1 MDKIVK
7 GVGQIT
13 IIYLGLYLLDTVA
26 VDTGLDKRIDRF
38 FKIILRSDSKSKEKE
53 VNKVELGFH

>member
-53 VNKVELGFH
+53 VNKVELGYH

>member
-7 GVGQIT
+7 VVGQIT

-38 FKIILRSDSKSKEKE
+38 FKIILKSDSKPKEKE

>member
-1 MDKIVK
+1 MDKLVK
-7 GVGQIT
+7 VVGQFI

-38 FKIILRSDSKSKEKE
+38 FKIILKSDSKTKEKE
-53 VNKVELGFH
+53 INEIELGFH